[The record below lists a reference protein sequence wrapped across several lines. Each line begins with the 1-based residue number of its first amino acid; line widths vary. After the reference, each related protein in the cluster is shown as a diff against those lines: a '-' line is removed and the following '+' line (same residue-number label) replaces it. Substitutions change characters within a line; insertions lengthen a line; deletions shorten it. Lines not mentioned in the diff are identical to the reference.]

1 MLGSLTLAKQVFQR
15 HDFSR
20 QNPIQIVGVGSS
32 VPDYVGRDLIANDGR
47 YYATTLTIP
56 GRTITNI
63 DVPVAGFPF
72 KVPGQASYEPN
83 PWTITFRTPGDYF
96 LRNSFERWSFETMN
110 EESMCGA
117 FNFPCDTSSLDIA
130 VVSAGCESVKGYTL
144 IGVYPQQVGPI
155 TYDQTGVDV
164 TTFDVA
170 LQYQWWRPKQLDAG
184 VERLL
189 LNSISEEYVRL
200 ENSLPAG
207 RPCGVAVPGR

>member
-20 QNPIQIVGVGSS
+20 QNQIQIVGVGSS